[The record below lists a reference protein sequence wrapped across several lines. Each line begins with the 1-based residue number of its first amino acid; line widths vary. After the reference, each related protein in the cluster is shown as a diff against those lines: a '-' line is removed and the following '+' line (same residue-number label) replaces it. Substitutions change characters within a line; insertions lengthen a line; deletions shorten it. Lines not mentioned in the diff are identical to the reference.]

1 MINNWFLERSL
12 SKYTKIR
19 IFFDIF
25 IFHYLLIF
33 DTLFLR
39 NQVPRPLQWR
49 FGDFCVLELCSYTYS
64 FQSFFVDFLDS
75 AIMAFILCFETICVS
90 VLKPAEPCRLLV
102 TSVRVYV
109 GT

>member
-1 MINNWFLERSL
+1 MEVR
-12 SKYTKIR
+12 TKIEFGEKSY
-19 IFFDIF
+19 I
-25 IFHYLLIF
+25 LIF